1 MPRLEPDGWTQVRCR
16 RFVLRDHPQETTE
29 NSVDLGHFAIVHG
42 YRNVRMLRD
51 AVADG
56 PYLSTAFF
64 AEQPLPS
71 LLPWRTIPF
80 EFETHIFGLGYS
92 LVDVRVL
99 RPRLDLRLWVLPTP
113 IDEQRLTLRL
123 AASVR
128 ARARS
133 VSADRIADR
142 VLTQIVVSGFAWGA
156 KQDFPD
162 LGAQALPRAAGAR
175 ARRRPD
181 RPLPPLGAAV
191 LRGRRRTR
199 NGGGLRRPSRRRL
212 IIGLAVLVPLIIVGG
227 LAIAVTTG
235 LLLED
240 KATPVSIQDVLARFH
255 EGERR
260 TGKLDGVYLYAT
272 RGQESVD
279 ALGGATH
286 RYPKSTTITLVTVPC
301 GMRLLWEPF
310 EERSVRW
317 TLCAT
322 GDGIEL
328 ADWEVAHEFFGQG
341 DRTGYTCTES
351 VLVPAEEKSGA
362 SPFRCRSDQGRQDGE
377 TEMLG
382 VEQVAVGNARRA
394 GVHVRTVGQVTGGDS
409 GTETD
414 GLVARRAQRPAAE
427 DPAPEP
433 HGSEGPHRQ
442 GELLRGRR
450 PAAALDEAAALT
462 S

>member
-1 MPRLEPDGWTQVRCR
+1 M
-16 RFVLRDHPQETTE
+16 
-29 NSVDLGHFAIVHG
+29 
-42 YRNVRMLRD
+42 
-51 AVADG
+51 
-56 PYLSTAFF
+56 
-64 AEQPLPS
+64 
-71 LLPWRTIPF
+71 
-80 EFETHIFGLGYS
+80 
-92 LVDVRVL
+92 
-99 RPRLDLRLWVLPTP
+99 
-113 IDEQRLTLRL
+113 
-123 AASVR
+123 
-128 ARARS
+128 
-133 VSADRIADR
+133 
-142 VLTQIVVSGFAWGA
+142 
-156 KQDFPD
+156 
-162 LGAQALPRAAGAR
+162 
-175 ARRRPD
+175 
-181 RPLPPLGAAV
+181 
-191 LRGRRRTR
+191 
-199 NGGGLRRPSRRRL
+199 RRPSRRRL

-235 LLLED
+235 LLLKD

-362 SPFRCRSDQGRQDGE
+362 SPFRCRSDQGREDGE

-382 VEQVAVGNARRA
+382 VEQVAVGSARRA

-409 GTETD
+409 GTETT
-414 GLVARRAQRPAAE
+414 E
-427 DPAPEP
+427 WW
-433 HGSEGPHRQ
+433 
-442 GELLRGRR
+442 
-450 PAAALDEAAALT
+450 LDERSGLPLRIRL